1 MCRNFFAPQHRMG
14 LLDTYSDALSRAA
27 QPTAKADK
35 AEINFQLGTQY
46 LATCQCQEFYTFHSR
61 ASILAL
67 VLISPAKQAY
77 MSFTAHFF
85 PTHAQS
91 TYGRGR
97 RRETQTLPRAV
108 QHYTPLAVEGF
119 SQIRT
124 RRKQKVCDLIPGKDQ
139 SDGLSPVSPSVQTD
153 GQLQNTA
160 LLVVP
165 SATLKCTFLT

>member
-1 MCRNFFAPQHRMG
+1 MSGVLHISLKSFHFG
-14 LLDTYSDALSRAA
+14 TG
-27 QPTAKADK
+27 ADL
-35 AEINFQLGTQY
+35 F
-46 LATCQCQEFYTFHSR
+46 CQ
-61 ASILAL
+61 I
-67 VLISPAKQAY
+67 
-77 MSFTAHFF
+77 TAHFF

-97 RRETQTLPRAV
+97 RRETQTLPSAV
-108 QHYTPLAVEGF
+108 QHYTPLTVEGF